1 MKEKKRKESV
11 RRGRKKG
18 SGSRYSRALADRIC
32 THIRCGDSLRKA
44 AQKEGVPHPTVLKW
58 VEGGGEFRD
67 QYARACEE
75 RLNALEDKLL
85 DLCERGHE
93 VSVCEGSGGVM
104 LQAVKL
110 EVDTLKWM
118 LAKLMP
124 KKYGERASVAVEGG
138 ERAVEVSHRL
148 PAEAVGAVVSA
159 LKEVWLEE
167 EC

>member
-1 MKEKKRKESV
+1 M
-11 RRGRKKG
+11 
-18 SGSRYSRALADRIC
+18 
-32 THIRCGDSLRKA
+32 TN
-44 AQKEGVPHPTVLKW
+44 
-58 VEGGGEFRD
+58 
-67 QYARACEE
+67 ARACEE
-75 RLNALEDKLL
+75 WLNALEEKLL

-124 KKYGERASVAVEGG
+124 KKYGERASVAVE
-138 ERAVEVSHRL
+138 VSHRL

-159 LKEVWLEE
+159 LKDV
-167 EC
+167 

>member
-1 MKEKKRKESV
+1 MKRKESV

-58 VEGGGEFRD
+58 VGEGGEFRD

-85 DLCERGHE
+85 DLCERGMR
-93 VSVCEGSGGVM
+93 CRCARGAEG
-104 LQAVKL
+104 LCC
-110 EVDTLKWM
+110 
-118 LAKLMP
+118 
-124 KKYGERASVAVEGG
+124 R
-138 ERAVEVSHRL
+138 R
-148 PAEAVGAVVSA
+148 
-159 LKEVWLEE
+159 
-167 EC
+167 